1 MNPLWMVKTRYQII
15 ADTMVGQRVFTSFQ
29 DVVRTIWREEGP
41 PGFFKGMSASY
52 VGCFEGAIQWI
63 AYEKMKYYLSS
74 VHHPLYQWNHVSVR
88 RNNSSSN
95 LHVSNDVTKAK
106 ETIRISPRTTLSPT
120 EYFVSAA
127 GSKLI
132 AILVT
137 YPHEVVRTR
146 LREQAT
152 NGVFKYTG
160 FVSALKSIAK
170 EEGRK

>member
-29 DVVRTIWREEGP
+29 DVVRTIWRDEGP

-63 AYEKMKYYLSS
+63 AYEKVKSCLCS
-74 VHHPLYQWNHVSVR
+74 VHPLDRLHNAFAAILG
-88 RNNSSSN
+88 NNTSYVGTMNS
-95 LHVSNDVTKAK
+95 KP
-106 ETIRISPRTTLSPT
+106 PRTTLSPT
-120 EYFVSAA
+120 EYFVAAA

-160 FVSALKSIAK
+160 FISTLKSIAK
-170 EEGRK
+170 EEGRR

>member
-1 MNPLWMVKTRYQII
+1 M
-15 ADTMVGQRVFTSFQ
+15 
-29 DVVRTIWREEGP
+29 RTIWREEGP

-63 AYEKMKYYLSS
+63 AYEKVKKSCLCS
-74 VHHPLYQWNHVSVR
+74 VHPLDRLHNAFAAIKGNNN
-88 RNNSSSN
+88 NNSSSY
-95 LHVSNDVTKAK
+95 VSSSRAAAAVVSSKP
-106 ETIRISPRTTLSPT
+106 PRTTLSPT
-120 EYFVSAA
+120 EYFVAAA

-160 FVSALKSIAK
+160 FVSTLKSIAR
-170 EEGRK
+170 EEGRR